1 MELKWKDF
9 ITEDHNVRN
18 AIPFVREAILED
30 ALVLAQNIRK
40 LDKLEIKYSH
50 NVTPVA
56 ALMSAFQTQN
66 GKNYSIVDDDGY
78 VYAMFGVSDC
88 LQNKGYGVI
97 WLLCSEELKK
107 FPRRF
112 YIESKYWL
120 DVLQQDYEIIYNY
133 VYEKNWL
140 SLKWLQLCGFKP
152 VKKLK
157 IGTKNKNFI
166 LISRERKENYV

>member
-1 MELKWKDF
+1 MLKWKGF
-9 ITEDHNVRN
+9 ITEDLRVPN
-18 AIPFVREAILED
+18 AVPFVRKAILED
-30 ALVLAQNIRK
+30 AVVLAQHIRK

-50 NVTPVA
+50 NISPIG
-56 ALMSAFQTQN
+56 ALMSAFQTPN
-66 GKNYSIVDDDGY
+66 NINYSIVDDNGY

-88 LQNKGYGVI
+88 LKTKGHGVI

-112 YIESKYWL
+112 YTESKYWL
-120 DVLQQDYEIIYNY
+120 DVLQQDYKVIYNY

-152 VKKLK
+152 IKKVKVGL
-157 IGTKNKNFI
+157 KNKNFI
-166 LISRERKENYV
+166 LISRERKNIHV